1 MMLVYFSGPSVSRVS
16 LLFLSSG
23 PHYKAAYATIRI
35 KWVEFGFRQRKRN
48 NMADKTN
55 NHSGGLTAIGF
66 LWRFI
71 AALVLVFLT
80 YNPSGQ
86 SAYHWISSAI
96 AESAFGPLHLLL
108 IGVLLIGWAVY
119 WIATWRALGTLG
131 VALAGLV
138 LSAIIWL
145 LIDIGLL
152 SLDSVSAVTWVSLV
166 GLSIVLA
173 VGVSWSHVWRR
184 LTGQLNVEDVDD

>member
-1 MMLVYFSGPSVSRVS
+1 
-16 LLFLSSG
+16 
-23 PHYKAAYATIRI
+23 
-35 KWVEFGFRQRKRN
+35 
-48 NMADKTN
+48 MADKSN
-55 NHSGGLTAIGF
+55 NNSGGLSAIGF
-66 LWRFI
+66 LWRLV
-71 AALVLVFLT
+71 AALLLVLLT
-80 YNPSGQ
+80 YNPSGR
-86 SAYHWISSAI
+86 SAYHWVSSAV
-96 AESAFGPLHLLL
+96 ADSAFGPLHLLL
-108 IGVLLIGWAVY
+108 IAVLLIGWVIY

-138 LSAIIWL
+138 ISAIIWL

-152 SLDSVSAVTWVSLV
+152 KLESTSAITWVSLV

>member
-1 MMLVYFSGPSVSRVS
+1 
-16 LLFLSSG
+16 
-23 PHYKAAYATIRI
+23 
-35 KWVEFGFRQRKRN
+35 
-48 NMADKTN
+48 MADKTDN
-55 NHSGGLTAIGF
+55 ISGGLSGIGF

-71 AALVLVFLT
+71 AALALVLLT

-108 IGVLLIGWAVY
+108 LAALLIGWVIY

-138 LSAIIWL
+138 LGAIIWL

-152 SLDSVSAVTWVSLV
+152 KLDSVSAITWVFLV

>member
-1 MMLVYFSGPSVSRVS
+1 
-16 LLFLSSG
+16 
-23 PHYKAAYATIRI
+23 
-35 KWVEFGFRQRKRN
+35 
-48 NMADKTN
+48 MADKTDN
-55 NHSGGLTAIGF
+55 NSGGLTGAGF

-71 AALVLVFLT
+71 AALALVLLT

-108 IGVLLIGWAVY
+108 LAALLIGWVIY

-138 LSAIIWL
+138 LGAIIWL

-152 SLDSVSAVTWVSLV
+152 KLDSVSAITWVFLV

-184 LTGQLNVEDVDD
+184 LTGQINVEDVDD

>member
-1 MMLVYFSGPSVSRVS
+1 
-16 LLFLSSG
+16 
-23 PHYKAAYATIRI
+23 
-35 KWVEFGFRQRKRN
+35 
-48 NMADKTN
+48 MADKTDN
-55 NHSGGLTAIGF
+55 ISGGLSGIGF
-66 LWRFI
+66 LWRFN
-71 AALVLVFLT
+71 AALALVLLT

-108 IGVLLIGWAVY
+108 LAALLIGWVIY

-138 LSAIIWL
+138 LGAIIWL

-152 SLDSVSAVTWVSLV
+152 KLDSVSAITWVFLV

-184 LTGQLNVEDVDD
+184 LTGQINVEDVDD

>member
-1 MMLVYFSGPSVSRVS
+1 
-16 LLFLSSG
+16 
-23 PHYKAAYATIRI
+23 
-35 KWVEFGFRQRKRN
+35 
-48 NMADKTN
+48 MADKTDN
-55 NHSGGLTAIGF
+55 NSGGLTGIGF

-71 AALVLVFLT
+71 AALALVLLT

-108 IGVLLIGWAVY
+108 LAALLIGWVIY

-138 LSAIIWL
+138 LGAIIWL

-152 SLDSVSAVTWVSLV
+152 KLDSVSAITWVFLV

-184 LTGQLNVEDVDD
+184 LTGQINVEDVDD

>member
-1 MMLVYFSGPSVSRVS
+1 
-16 LLFLSSG
+16 
-23 PHYKAAYATIRI
+23 
-35 KWVEFGFRQRKRN
+35 
-48 NMADKTN
+48 MADKTDN
-55 NHSGGLTAIGF
+55 ISGGLSGIGF

-71 AALVLVFLT
+71 AALALVLLT

-108 IGVLLIGWAVY
+108 LAALLIGWVIY

-131 VALAGLV
+131 VALAVLV

-152 SLDSVSAVTWVSLV
+152 KLESFSAITWVSLV

-184 LTGQLNVEDVDD
+184 LTGQINVEDVDD